1 MKNISSSKGESM
13 KEKIERFARG
23 EFDEQLPKVELPKE
37 PLFWEMEPESTFTGY
52 LRFRSENGVR
62 IRGYVLCSDGNM
74 KIASPQ
80 FYGKLVKI
88 EFSYHSK
95 NTEVGDK
102 KRGKLILITNAG
114 EFLVPFEVRIQK
126 KSPEEGENFHG

>member
-1 MKNISSSKGESM
+1 M

-23 EFDEQLPKVELPKE
+23 EFDEQLPRVELPKE

-52 LRFRSENGVR
+52 LRFRSENGLRV
-62 IRGYVLCSDGNM
+62 RGYVLCSDANM
-74 KIASPQ
+74 KIVSPQ
-80 FYGKLVKI
+80 FFGKTVKI

-114 EFLVPFEVRIQK
+114 EFLVPFEVKIDK
-126 KSPEEGENFHG
+126 KSTEEGEDFHG